1 MGAKGERVS
10 YQGRDISGFVE
21 RVLVDNVRRVDKSA
35 PIALALLDLNRR
47 GSRKPMLFS
56 VNRPDSRRVLPVFSV
71 PVSASDLRSGKVN
84 LLQLLE
90 EAAKREGLPALS
102 NHDRKILDGL
112 GSADDD
118 VKVDA

>member
-1 MGAKGERVS
+1 M
-10 YQGRDISGFVE
+10 
-21 RVLVDNVRRVDKSA
+21 
-35 PIALALLDLNRR
+35 
-47 GSRKPMLFS
+47 
-56 VNRPDSRRVLPVFSV
+56 LPVFSV

-90 EAAKREGLPALS
+90 DAAKREGLPALS
-102 NHDRKILDGL
+102 NHDRQILDGL